1 MLDMGFGPEIRKIV
15 EEFGMPPKTERQTL
29 MFSATFPEEIQQL
42 AGKTSSLYYFS
53 CYLTCTTKMRLLLH
67 LHCMIYMY
75 SSSVFST
82 WSASSNIQ
90 NVHVYFL
97 TWFDNEI

>member
-42 AGKTSSLYYFS
+42 AGKDLLSIVLPDFYY
-53 CYLTCTTKMRLLLH
+53 
-67 LHCMIYMY
+67 IY

-82 WSASSNIQ
+82 WCTSSNIHVH
-90 NVHVYFL
+90 VHVYFL
-97 TWFDNEI
+97 PWFDSEIYFLISEL